1 MVSEM
6 IRNRLLPLILD
17 KLLDLEPGYTGSRI
31 SYRDSLRDSLDIDN
45 LPEDYLNRSQEKF
58 IETSTRAVRTQPVR
72 FSRWYIDPWIPE
84 LYKINIS
91 KESDVERLILLL
103 IGRAIMNEPVNLLQT
118 LANHALTNCRKCS
131 SSLKSSYSVG
141 QINKDLG
148 SEEIRS
154 RPTRPY
160 SSISMH
166 PECCSLQQRVRRPK

>member
-58 IETSTRAVRTQPVR
+58 IETFTRVVRTSTVHSLIHR
-72 FSRWYIDPWIPE
+72 YLIPE